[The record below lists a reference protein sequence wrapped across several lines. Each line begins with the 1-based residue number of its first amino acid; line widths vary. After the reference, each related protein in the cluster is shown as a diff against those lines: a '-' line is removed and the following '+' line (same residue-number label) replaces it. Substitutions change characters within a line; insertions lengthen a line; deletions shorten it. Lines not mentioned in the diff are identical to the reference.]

1 MIPSLPR
8 FALRDIL
15 LLLALVALYLSV
27 VRPFFGVTADDA
39 YISFRYSQNWAHGC
53 GPRYNCGEP
62 AVEGYTNFLWMALGA
77 LFMKMG
83 LNIVVAIRFVG
94 LLSGAAGIAAIFL
107 LSRRLHRGCAA
118 SAALA
123 GLALAASP
131 YWAVNSV
138 AGLETA
144 AAAAVILLATALS
157 LDLPGARRPWIAG
170 AVWGLAYM
178 IRPEG
183 LVLGAVTGGWLLLA
197 CLLGRR
203 GVRHTVLQ
211 GLKYGAGVLAV
222 AGPFLAWRVAY
233 YGSIYPNTYL
243 AKRAP
248 LERVLASNLKVLGN
262 SYVFFLALIAG
273 ALVVF
278 LLRRELRL
286 QLPLLLAG
294 VSAAISLSVHNN
306 FWMPGHRLYLTAA
319 ALTAVVAA
327 GLGRYIPVTDE
338 GGRGPI
344 WRWLA
349 AVPAL
354 GLTAALLWAA
364 WQAQPG
370 TVDLARLHY
379 ARDNNEARAMG
390 LRLRKKAVE
399 GDWLATRDAGMV
411 PFFAGPMLKVLDTH
425 ERSLND
431 RRIALKGWNPQ
442 YIMNHN
448 PRWIIFAST
457 LRRPFW
463 LTHRVE
469 GYIWHMAGFHERYV
483 ETDVA
488 MWHRLR
494 YFYLYE
500 KLDRPRKLT
509 GPPPAA
515 WPMRRPPGPPPK
527 KVEPKKVKPKAPEAA
542 PPLKVL
548 PVEPASTPAGEG
560 G

>member
-1 MIPSLPR
+1 MTPSQNKL
-8 FALRDIL
+8 ALRDVL
-15 LLLALVALYLSV
+15 LILALVALYLSV

-77 LFMKMG
+77 LFIKLG
-83 LNIVVAIRFVG
+83 LNVVVAIRLVG
-94 LLSGAAGIAAIFL
+94 LACGAAGVAAIYV
-107 LSRRLHRGCAA
+107 LSRRLHRGCLA

-123 GLALAASP
+123 GLTLAASP
-131 YWAVNSV
+131 FWAVNAVS
-138 AGLETA
+138 GLETA
-144 AAAAVILLATALS
+144 AATAVILLATALS
-157 LDLPGARRPWIAG
+157 LDLPRARRPWIAG
-170 AVWGLAYM
+170 ALWGLAYM

-183 LVLGAVTGGWLLLA
+183 LVLGAVTGAWLLLA
-197 CLLGRR
+197 TLLGRQ
-203 GVRHTVLQ
+203 GVRHTMVQ
-211 GLKYGAGVLAV
+211 GLKYAVGLVAV

-233 YGSIYPNTYL
+233 YGSIYPNTFL

-248 LERVLASNLKVLGN
+248 LERVLPSNIKVLAN
-262 SYVFFLALIAG
+262 SSTFFLALMAG
-273 ALVVF
+273 ALLVF
-278 LLRRELRL
+278 LLRRELRML
-286 QLPLLLAG
+286 LPLVLAM

-327 GLGRYIPVTDE
+327 GLGKFVPVE
-338 GGRGPI
+338 RVRP

-349 AVPAL
+349 AIPAL
-354 GLTAALLWAA
+354 AYAAAMLWAA
-364 WQAQPG
+364 WQAQPA

-379 ARDNNEARAMG
+379 AQDNNEARAMG
-390 LRLRKKAVE
+390 LRLRKRAVE

-411 PFFAGPMLKVLDTH
+411 PFYAGPGVKVLDTH

-431 RRIALKGWNPQ
+431 RHIALRGWNPT

-469 GYIWHMAGFHERYV
+469 GYIFHMAGFHERYV
-483 ETDVA
+483 ERDVA

-494 YFYLYE
+494 YFYLFE
-500 KLDRPRKLT
+500 KLDRPRKLN

-515 WPMRRPPGPPPK
+515 WPRRAMPGPPRRP
-527 KVEPKKVKPKAPEAA
+527 A
-542 PPLKVL
+542 PPRKVL
-548 PVEPASTPAGEG
+548 PVGPAPAPAGEG
-560 G
+560 EKK